1 MNKKKKRILIIGISA
16 VTVTALIAGGVMYSR
31 YSREAD
37 VTAVSDLNQQYYDD
51 TSAMDGIVSDA
62 GKQSIY
68 TDSTSVIQQVYVTKG
83 QQVAAGDKLLS
94 YDLSSLQLSV
104 KMKQL
109 EVAQAENDIDKG
121 NHELQTLMNTSPQEP
136 VVVTP
141 TPVPTATPVSDPVQ
155 DKDAWSYINSMDQ
168 KYSDEASDG
177 TYEHPY
183 RFIVQKDGYVSQAF
197 FTSLAQYTN
206 TWASFEIYTDNTV
219 SEPNIEAVW
228 KLNSASLLEGEDGTE
243 WYVFSHEKKEE
254 TDTDGDSTPQETQ
267 DSDSSTGYTREE
279 LNKMIT
285 AKKADLR
292 KLDLDKRK
300 KEQEL
305 KVLQE
310 QSTDGNVYAKAD
322 GTVTVAC
329 TADALPQ
336 DGSPVVTVSSGT
348 GSDIQA
354 NVSELMLDQVPAGT
368 KVAVQNYTNGNTY
381 EGTVSSISTVPVTDT
396 TSYSSGNTNTSY
408 YSCTI
413 HVDNGEDLKT
423 GDYLSVTLNQST
435 DTVSDTIYLEN
446 AYVRNDNGQY
456 YVMKDKDGKLVRQ
469 NVKVGKIVYGSM
481 VQITGG
487 LSTDDYI
494 AFPYGGNSSE
504 GTRTKK
510 SDSSSN
516 GNEGGV
522 LLQ

>member
-177 TYEHPY
+177 TYEHP
-183 RFIVQKDGYVSQAF
+183 IPLHCA
-197 FTSLAQYTN
+197 
-206 TWASFEIYTDNTV
+206 
-219 SEPNIEAVW
+219 
-228 KLNSASLLEGEDGTE
+228 EGRVCFPGIL
-243 WYVFSHEKKEE
+243 YLFS
-254 TDTDGDSTPQETQ
+254 
-267 DSDSSTGYTREE
+267 
-279 LNKMIT
+279 
-285 AKKADLR
+285 
-292 KLDLDKRK
+292 
-300 KEQEL
+300 
-305 KVLQE
+305 
-310 QSTDGNVYAKAD
+310 
-322 GTVTVAC
+322 
-329 TADALPQ
+329 TAD
-336 DGSPVVTVSSGT
+336 
-348 GSDIQA
+348 
-354 NVSELMLDQVPAGT
+354 
-368 KVAVQNYTNGNTY
+368 K
-381 EGTVSSISTVPVTDT
+381 
-396 TSYSSGNTNTSY
+396 
-408 YSCTI
+408 
-413 HVDNGEDLKT
+413 
-423 GDYLSVTLNQST
+423 YLG
-435 DTVSDTIYLEN
+435 I
-446 AYVRNDNGQY
+446 
-456 YVMKDKDGKLVRQ
+456 
-469 NVKVGKIVYGSM
+469 
-481 VQITGG
+481 
-487 LSTDDYI
+487 
-494 AFPYGGNSSE
+494 F
-504 GTRTKK
+504 
-510 SDSSSN
+510 
-516 GNEGGV
+516 
-522 LLQ
+522 